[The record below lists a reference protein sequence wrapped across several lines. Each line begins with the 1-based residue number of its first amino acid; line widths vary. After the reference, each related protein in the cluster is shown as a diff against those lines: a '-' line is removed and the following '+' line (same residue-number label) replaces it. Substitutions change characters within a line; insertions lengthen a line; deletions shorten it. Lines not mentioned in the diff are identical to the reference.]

1 MAFFAD
7 TNLYEKYTYK
17 VECQSSLF
25 IIFLFL
31 LHFNA
36 VKIRVEYI
44 SSVKFNSFSE
54 SFLSYFVMPRGIFLY
69 TKYRSSKEVLFGSS
83 NELKI
88 SNIN

>member
-25 IIFLFL
+25 IIFLFP

-44 SSVKFNSFSE
+44 LILSVKFISFSE
-54 SFLSYFVMPRGIFLY
+54 SYYCVMPRGIFLY

>member
-36 VKIRVEYI
+36 AKTRVEYI
-44 SSVKFNSFSE
+44 LILLVKFNSFSE
-54 SFLSYFVMPRGIFLY
+54 SYYCVMPREIFLY

>member
-36 VKIRVEYI
+36 LKIRVEYI
-44 SSVKFNSFSE
+44 LILLVKFNSFSE
-54 SFLSYFVMPRGIFLY
+54 SYYCVMPRGIFFLY
-69 TKYRSSKEVLFGSS
+69 TKYRSS

-88 SNIN
+88 SNMN